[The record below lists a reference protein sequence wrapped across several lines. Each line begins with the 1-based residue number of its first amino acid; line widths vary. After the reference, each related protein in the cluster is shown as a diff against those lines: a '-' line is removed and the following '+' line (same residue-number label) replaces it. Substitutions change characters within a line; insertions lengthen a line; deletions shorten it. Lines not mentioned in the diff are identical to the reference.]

1 MRRLFCIMVK
11 IIKEGVMMTI
21 LINLFIAILAMI
33 FGFKRREKK
42 FSFFSAGIVFVI
54 FVSILL
60 LSSIPVMSNFETSSL
75 LMWLG
80 MILLILGIVFLVIS
94 RITKQ
99 NKQLNLQDIAI
110 AFLTAALC
118 VLVLLRDQNNSLIA
132 IVIPGFSLIIGL
144 GLMIKSKRN

>member
-1 MRRLFCIMVK
+1 
-11 IIKEGVMMTI
+11 MTI
-21 LINLFIAILAMI
+21 SINLFIAILAMI
-33 FGFKRREKK
+33 LGFKRREEK

-54 FVSILL
+54 FAGVLL

-99 NKQLNLQDIAI
+99 SKQLNLQDIAI
-110 AFLTAALC
+110 AFLIAALC
-118 VLVLLRDQNNSLIA
+118 VLVLLRDYNSLIA
-132 IVIPGFSLIIGL
+132 IVIPEFSLIIGL
-144 GLMIKSKRN
+144 GLMIKSKLN

>member
-1 MRRLFCIMVK
+1 
-11 IIKEGVMMTI
+11 MTI
-21 LINLFIAILAMI
+21 LINLFIAILAII
-33 FGFKRREKK
+33 FGFKRREEK

-54 FVSILL
+54 FASVLL

-99 NKQLNLQDIAI
+99 SKQFNLQDIAI

-132 IVIPGFSLIIGL
+132 IVILNFL
-144 GLMIKSKRN
+144 

>member
-1 MRRLFCIMVK
+1 
-11 IIKEGVMMTI
+11 MMTI

>member
-1 MRRLFCIMVK
+1 MVK

-21 LINLFIAILAMI
+21 LINLFIA
-33 FGFKRREKK
+33 
-42 FSFFSAGIVFVI
+42 
-54 FVSILL
+54 
-60 LSSIPVMSNFETSSL
+60 
-75 LMWLG
+75 

-132 IVIPGFSLIIGL
+132 IVIPEFSLIIGL

>member
-1 MRRLFCIMVK
+1 
-11 IIKEGVMMTI
+11 
-21 LINLFIAILAMI
+21 
-33 FGFKRREKK
+33 
-42 FSFFSAGIVFVI
+42 
-54 FVSILL
+54 
-60 LSSIPVMSNFETSSL
+60 MSNFETSSL

-132 IVIPGFSLIIGL
+132 IVIPEFSLIIGL

>member
-1 MRRLFCIMVK
+1 ML
-11 IIKEGVMMTI
+11 I
-21 LINLFIAILAMI
+21 LSINLFIAILAII
-33 FGFKRREKK
+33 FGFKKRKEK

-54 FVSILL
+54 FAGVLL

-99 NKQLNLQDIAI
+99 SKQLNLQDIAI

-118 VLVLLRDQNNSLIA
+118 VLVLLRDYNSLIA
-132 IVIPGFSLIIGL
+132 IVIPEFSLIIGL
-144 GLMIKSKRN
+144 GLMIKSKLN

>member
-1 MRRLFCIMVK
+1 
-11 IIKEGVMMTI
+11 MTI

-54 FVSILL
+54 FASVLL

-132 IVIPGFSLIIGL
+132 IIIPEFSLIIGL
-144 GLMIKSKRN
+144 GLMIKSKLN

>member
-1 MRRLFCIMVK
+1 
-11 IIKEGVMMTI
+11 MTI

>member
-1 MRRLFCIMVK
+1 MVK

>member
-1 MRRLFCIMVK
+1 
-11 IIKEGVMMTI
+11 MTI
-21 LINLFIAILAMI
+21 LINLFIAILAII

-54 FVSILL
+54 FASVLL

-99 NKQLNLQDIAI
+99 SKQFNLQDIAI

-132 IVIPGFSLIIGL
+132 IVIPEFSLIIGL
-144 GLMIKSKRN
+144 GLMIKSKLN

>member
-1 MRRLFCIMVK
+1 ML
-11 IIKEGVMMTI
+11 I
-21 LINLFIAILAMI
+21 LSINLFIAILAII
-33 FGFKRREKK
+33 FGFKKRKEK

-54 FVSILL
+54 FAGVLL

-99 NKQLNLQDIAI
+99 ITQINLQDIAI

-132 IVIPGFSLIIGL
+132 IIIPELSLIIGL
-144 GLMIKSKRN
+144 GLMVKSKLN

>member
-1 MRRLFCIMVK
+1 MAFLYNGKNYRR
-11 IIKEGVMMTI
+11 GVMMTI
-21 LINLFIAILAMI
+21 LINLFIAILAII
-33 FGFKRREKK
+33 FGFKRREEK

-54 FVSILL
+54 FASVLL

-75 LMWLG
+75 LMWLE

-99 NKQLNLQDIAI
+99 SKQLNLQDIAI

-132 IVIPGFSLIIGL
+132 IIIPELSLIIGL
-144 GLMIKSKRN
+144 GLMVKSKLN